1 MVRYEKEKECGVM
14 TKAIITMPTTS
25 AYDIR
30 CLQAEI
36 CDVIRS
42 YNPEMLGGVRDTPY
56 YWLLTLLEATLPTE
70 DECLILEH
78 IRNINAD
85 SSPKDLQEWFNK
97 NKKTLQCIH
106 DTK

>member
-14 TKAIITMPTTS
+14 TRAIITMPTTS

-36 CDVIRS
+36 CDVIRC
-42 YNPEMLGGVRDTPY
+42 YNVELLGGVRNTPY
-56 YWLLTLLEATLPTE
+56 YWLLHLLEATLPTE
-70 DECLILEH
+70 DECIILEH

-85 SSPKDLQEWFNK
+85 SSPKDLQKWLDS
-97 NKKTLQCIH
+97 NKKALQCIQ
-106 DTK
+106 DAK